1 MHGTCQKT
9 DPIRELADQRID
21 ASRILSNKFFTTLK
35 SGEMK
40 LDTFRRTQEQF
51 YFAVEYFSRPMA
63 ALLMRLPTPEQ
74 RLSILANVVEEHGS
88 FEPRAF
94 HEATFREFLASIG
107 SSPQRPKLCSMGPV
121 VHAFNAS
128 LMAACSSD
136 DVHVGIACL
145 GIIEYAFSDIS
156 ALIGRAVVERNWVVR
171 DDLKHYRLHAEL
183 DKQHA
188 ADFFALL
195 EPAWNDTAA
204 RLRIE
209 QGLRLGIYVFDRL
222 YCDLLAAVEAISEV
236 AA

>member
-9 DPIRELADQRID
+9 DPVRDLADRRIET
-21 ASRILSNKFFTTLK
+21 SRILTSEFFTELK
-35 SGEMK
+35 SGGMNLE
-40 LDTFRRTQEQF
+40 TFRRTQEQF

-88 FEPRAF
+88 FEPRGF

-107 SSPQRPKLCSMGPV
+107 SSPQRPKPCGMGPQ

-128 LMAACSSD
+128 IMAACSCD

-156 ALIGRAVVERNWVVR
+156 ALIGQAVVERRWVKP

-195 EPAWNDTAA
+195 EPAWNDSAA
-204 RLRIE
+204 RSLIE
-209 QGLRLGIYVFDRL
+209 QGFRLGTYVFDRL
-222 YCDLLAAVEAISEV
+222 YRDLLATESPN
-236 AA
+236 